1 MILDF
6 TAEDKYYYW
15 LMISIGL
22 DEELVGYI
30 RDCAESDEEVSE
42 LILEL
47 YNDIQNRNALKRIL
61 YFSHIKS
68 TEINKDSVETRIV
81 NYFYSNLLN
90 QTLTLNQIG
99 EYLGKL
105 YALEPEWTDFEW
117 ISENY
122 SLAVDG
128 IFSFKEADNRLLRY
142 LKENSSIN
150 AEL

>member
-1 MILDF
+1 MLLGL

-15 LMISIGL
+15 LMTSIGL

-30 RDCAESDEEVSE
+30 RDCVESDEEVSE

-47 YNDIQNRNALKRIL
+47 YNEIQNRNALKRIL
-61 YFSHIKS
+61 YLSHIEC

-81 NYFYSNLLN
+81 DYFYSNLLN

-99 EYLGKL
+99 EYLDML
-105 YALEPEWTDFEW
+105 YALEPEWSDFEW

-122 SLAVDG
+122 SLAIDG
-128 IFSFKEADNRLLRY
+128 VFSFKQADNRLRQF
-142 LKENSSIN
+142 LKENASN
-150 AEL
+150 NVE

>member
-1 MILDF
+1 MLFDL

-15 LMISIGL
+15 LMTSIGL

-30 RDCAESDEEVSE
+30 RDCVESDEEVSE

-47 YNDIQNRNALKRIL
+47 YNEIQNRNALKRIL
-61 YFSHIKS
+61 YLSHIES

-81 NYFYSNLLN
+81 NYYYSNLLN

-99 EYLGKL
+99 YYLSML
-105 YALEPEWTDFEW
+105 YALEPEWSDFEW

-122 SLAVDG
+122 SLASDG
-128 IFSFKEADNRLLRY
+128 VFSFKQADNRLRQF
-142 LKENSSIN
+142 LKENASIN
-150 AEL
+150 VE

>member
-1 MILDF
+1 MLLDL

-15 LMISIGL
+15 LMTSIGL

-30 RDCAESDEEVSE
+30 RDCVESDEEVSE

-47 YNDIQNRNALKRIL
+47 YNEIQNRNALKRIL
-61 YFSHIKS
+61 YLSHIES

-81 NYFYSNLLN
+81 DYFYSNLLN

-105 YALEPEWTDFEW
+105 YTLEPEWSDLEW

-122 SLAVDG
+122 SLARDG
-128 IFSFKEADNRLLRY
+128 VFSFEQADNRLRQF
-142 LKENSSIN
+142 LKENASIN
-150 AEL
+150 VE

>member
-1 MILDF
+1 MLDL

-22 DEELVGYI
+22 DNELVEYI
-30 RDCAESDEEVSE
+30 RDCVESKEEVSD

-47 YNDIQNRNALKRIL
+47 YNESQNRNALKRVL
-61 YFSHIKS
+61 YLSDIKS
-68 TEINKDSVETRIV
+68 AAINKMSVKARID
-81 NYFYSNLLN
+81 NYFYKHLLN
-90 QTLTLNQIG
+90 KTFTPSQIG
-99 EYLGKL
+99 EYLEKI
-105 YALEPEWTDFEW
+105 YELETDWSDYEW

-128 IFSFKEADNRLLRY
+128 IFSFKEADNRLRRY
-142 LKENSSIN
+142 LKEYSSIN

>member
-1 MILDF
+1 MLLDL

-15 LMISIGL
+15 LMTSIGL

-30 RDCAESDEEVSE
+30 RDCVESDEEVSA

-47 YNDIQNRNALKRIL
+47 YNEIQNRNALKRIL
-61 YFSHIKS
+61 YLSHIES
-68 TEINKDSVETRIV
+68 TEINKASVETRIV

-99 EYLGKL
+99 EYLGML
-105 YALEPEWTDFEW
+105 YALEPEWSDFEW

-122 SLAVDG
+122 SFARDG
-128 IFSFKEADNRLLRY
+128 VFSFKQADNRLRQF
-142 LKENSSIN
+142 LKENASIN
-150 AEL
+150 VE